1 VVALATGLVLAAAG
15 CSAGQITQTDTQ
27 VAAVNGASGQVGSIF
42 VRDAQ
47 LAFPVGA
54 TYYKAGDV
62 APIIVTIINDGDTP
76 DKLLAV
82 TGAGPAEIS
91 GDVDLEPHTT
101 ISSVTDLGVG
111 PESPSVTPTSTPSG
125 SPSSTSVPPS
135 SSSSVTGTS
144 TPSSSASSSGNPSS
158 TANPSGSASASASSS
173 APSTSAA
180 PVEPGKVH
188 IKLKLASELR
198 PGHTVKVT
206 FLFEKA
212 GPLTL
217 DLPIGADPN
226 PRPESSSSH

>member
-27 VAAVNGASGQVGSIF
+27 VATVNGASGDVGSIS

-47 LAFPVGA
+47 LAFPVGEK
-54 TYYKAGDV
+54 YYKPGDV
-62 APIIVTIINDGDTP
+62 APIIVTIVNNGDTP
-76 DKLLAV
+76 DKLLSV

-101 ISSVTDLGVG
+101 ISSVTDLGTAHAT
-111 PESPSVTPTSTPSG
+111 PSVTPTSTPSG
-125 SPSSTSVPPS
+125 SPSSSSVPPS

-144 TPSSSASSSGNPSS
+144 TPSGSASSSSG
-158 TANPSGSASASASSS
+158 NPSGSASASASSS
-173 APSTSAA
+173 APSSAA
-180 PVEPGKVH
+180 APSEPGKVH
-188 IKLKLASELR
+188 IKLKMTSELH
-198 PGHTVKVT
+198 PGHTIKVT

-217 DLPIGADPN
+217 DLPIGADPE
-226 PRPESSSSH
+226 PRIEGTTEH